1 MGLCGYLDQKP
12 LLKLTIMIKALIEKF
27 LCLHQWNDKIQVK
40 FYDPQVRETH
50 IFICEKCGKIKK
62 VEIY

>member
-27 LCLHQWNDKIQVK
+27 LCLHQWNDRIQVK

-50 IFICEKCGKIKK
+50 IFICE
-62 VEIY
+62 